1 MGILGL
7 TTFIKNNPQI
17 TEDFTLHSTKV
28 VIDGNSLYHFLYNK
42 DKLDFL
48 HGGDYNQYADKIR
61 EFFSLLQS
69 CNIQPYVVFD
79 GGNEPNEKKF
89 QTVLSRIERRLEM
102 AIQLTKQ
109 QHDYCRV
116 MPIMSRDTFI
126 AVLSEITIPFV
137 ICDFEAD
144 KEIAKLANHLDSPV
158 LSDDSDFFILP
169 LSSGFIRFESLNF
182 TVQEIRVE
190 NGTLKNCLSARR
202 YRVDRFAK
210 KFPSLGKDVFPL
222 LAALLGNDYV
232 DKTVFKSFCFSI
244 RSIGGETEF
253 TDPTE
258 EKKILKIILWLQSL
272 KSYRE
277 GIEKI
282 VSRSK
287 DKDAVSLAIKIT
299 EEAFTL
305 NATETEFSLRSYFME
320 KGSTVS
326 NPIQG
331 HYGSMIPTWY
341 VSQHRKGIIPPTCID
356 VITLHR
362 KLLIPQVED
371 PKSSVSSYQCSES
384 IRKYMYG
391 ILLSEGVDEVQQN
404 EGVTSKRKCVV
415 EEFDRNAHV
424 IMVKRVDSLVTLAE
438 YGKLPKLSEIP
449 DLSTCEKEN
458 ILRLVINM
466 PSFSIDDMTKD
477 LELVLGIVVFWIKK
491 AKPQITVFHLQS
503 VLVCLIMLNVKWV
516 LSKHYAT
523 GCEKNL
529 IETAVLGMDTKCR
542 EEVSAKLDLFNIG
555 PKHNKKNPVE
565 CDLIHGFAQLQT
577 CIMATMHF
585 NYLLMCPFPSPF
597 IPHVFSGT
605 FLYSFCIALQNQRYP
620 DVFIHE
626 LLSKDSRLSCVYRSL
641 YDAVNKALSPG
652 ASKYFR
658 PYIDHDEDRKGK
670 RSQRVRKGSQ
680 TPRLKHM

>member
-1 MGILGL
+1 M
-7 TTFIKNNPQI
+7 
-17 TEDFTLHSTKV
+17 
-28 VIDGNSLYHFLYNK
+28 
-42 DKLDFL
+42 
-48 HGGDYNQYADKIR
+48 
-61 EFFSLLQS
+61 
-69 CNIQPYVVFD
+69 
-79 GGNEPNEKKF
+79 
-89 QTVLSRIERRLEM
+89 
-102 AIQLTKQ
+102 
-109 QHDYCRV
+109 
-116 MPIMSRDTFI
+116 
-126 AVLSEITIPFV
+126 
-137 ICDFEAD
+137 
-144 KEIAKLANHLDSPV
+144 
-158 LSDDSDFFILP
+158 
-169 LSSGFIRFESLNF
+169 
-182 TVQEIRVE
+182 
-190 NGTLKNCLSARR
+190 
-202 YRVDRFAK
+202 
-210 KFPSLGKDVFPL
+210 
-222 LAALLGNDYV
+222 

-244 RSIGGETEF
+244 RSIGGETQF

-331 HYGSMIPTWY
+331 HHGSMIPTWY

-356 VITLHR
+356 VITLNR

-415 EEFDRNAHV
+415 KEFDRNAHV

-491 AKPQITVFHLQS
+491 AKPQITVFI
-503 VLVCLIMLNVKWV
+503 CK
-516 LSKHYAT
+516 
-523 GCEKNL
+523 
-529 IETAVLGMDTKCR
+529 
-542 EEVSAKLDLFNIG
+542 VSWF
-555 PKHNKKNPVE
+555 V
-565 CDLIHGFAQLQT
+565 
-577 CIMATMHF
+577 
-585 NYLLMCPFPSPF
+585 
-597 IPHVFSGT
+597 
-605 FLYSFCIALQNQRYP
+605 
-620 DVFIHE
+620 
-626 LLSKDSRLSCVYRSL
+626 
-641 YDAVNKALSPG
+641 
-652 ASKYFR
+652 
-658 PYIDHDEDRKGK
+658 
-670 RSQRVRKGSQ
+670 
-680 TPRLKHM
+680 

>member
-17 TEDFTLHSTKV
+17 TEDFSLHSTKV

-48 HGGDYNQYADKIR
+48 HGGDYDQYADKIR
-61 EFFSLLQS
+61 EFFGLLQS

-102 AIQLTKQ
+102 AIQLTIQ
-109 QHDYCRV
+109 QRDYCRV
-116 MPIMSRDTFI
+116 MPIMTRDTCI
-126 AVLSEITIPFV
+126 AVLLEITIPFV
-137 ICDFEAD
+137 VCDFEAD
-144 KEIAKLANHLDSPV
+144 KEIAKLANHLDCPV
-158 LSDDSDFFILP
+158 LSDDSDFYILP
-169 LSSGFIRFESLNF
+169 LTSGFIRFESLNL
-182 TVQEIRVE
+182 TLQEIRVG
-190 NGTLKNCLSARR
+190 NGTLKHCLPARR
-202 YRVDRFAK
+202 YHVDSFVEC
-210 KFPSLGKDVFPL
+210 FPSLGKDVFPL

-232 DKTVFKSFCFSI
+232 DKTVFNSFCFSI
-244 RSIGGETEF
+244 RSIEGRTQF

-258 EKKILKIILWLQSL
+258 EKKILKIVLWLQSL

-282 VSRSK
+282 MSK
-287 DKDAVSLAIKIT
+287 SKNKDAVSLAIKIT

-305 NATETEFSLRSYFME
+305 NATETEFSLSSYFME

-341 VSQHRKGIIPPTCID
+341 VSQHREGIIPPTCMDI
-356 VITLHR
+356 ITLHR

-391 ILLSEGVDEVQQN
+391 VLLSEDIDDVQQK
-404 EGVTSKRKCVV
+404 EGVASNRECVV

-424 IMVKRVDSLVTLAE
+424 IMVKPVYPLISLAE

-449 DLSTCEKEN
+449 NLSTCEKEN

-466 PSFSIDDMTKD
+466 PSFSIDHMTKD

-491 AKPQITVFHLQS
+491 AKPQISIFHLQS
-503 VLVCLIMLNVKWV
+503 VLVCLIMLKVKWV
-516 LSKHYAT
+516 LSKHYAP
-523 GCEKNL
+523 GGEKNL
-529 IETAVLGMDTKCR
+529 IETAVLGMDTKYR
-542 EEVSAKLDLFNIG
+542 EEVRFKLNSFNTG
-555 PKHNKKNPVE
+555 PKHNKRNPVE

-585 NYLLMCPFPSPF
+585 NYLLMCPFPSPC
-597 IPHVFSGT
+597 IPHIFAGT
-605 FLYSFCIALQNQRYP
+605 FLYSFCTALQNQRSP
-620 DVFIHE
+620 DIFIHE
-626 LLSKDSRLSCVYRSL
+626 LLSKDSMLSRVYQCL
-641 YDAVNKALSPG
+641 YDAVIKALSPG

-658 PYIDHDEDRKGK
+658 KYIDHEENSKGK

-680 TPRLKHM
+680 TPKHW

>member
-7 TTFIKNNPQI
+7 TTFINNNPQI
-17 TEDFTLHSTKV
+17 TEGFSLHSTKV

-48 HGGDYNQYADKIR
+48 HGGDYDQYADKIR

-79 GGNEPNEKKF
+79 GGNEPNDKKIK
-89 QTVLSRIERRLEM
+89 TVLSRIERRLQM

-137 ICDFEAD
+137 VCDFEAD

-158 LSDDSDFFILP
+158 LSDDSDFYILP
-169 LSSGFIRFESLNF
+169 LTSGFIRLESLNL
-182 TVQEIRVE
+182 TVQEIRVG
-190 NGTLKNCLSARR
+190 NDTLKHCLSARR
-202 YRVDRFAK
+202 YLVDRFVK
-210 KFPSLGKDVFPL
+210 IFPSLGKDVFPL

-244 RSIGGETEF
+244 RSIGGETQF

-258 EKKILKIILWLQSL
+258 GKKILKIILWLQSL

-282 VSRSK
+282 VSKSK

-305 NATETEFSLRSYFME
+305 NATETEFSLSSYFME

-341 VSQHRKGIIPPTCID
+341 VSQHREGIIPPTCID
-356 VITLHR
+356 IITLHR

-371 PKSSVSSYQCSES
+371 PKSSGSSYQCSES

-391 ILLSEGVDEVQQN
+391 VLLSEDIDDVQQN
-404 EGVTSKRKCVV
+404 EGVASNRKCVV

-424 IMVKRVDSLVTLAE
+424 IIVKPVYPLIRLAE
-438 YGKLPKLSEIP
+438 YGKLPRLSEIP
-449 DLSTCEKEN
+449 NLSTCEKEN

-466 PSFSIDDMTKD
+466 PSFSIDHMTKD
-477 LELVLGIVVFWIKK
+477 LELVLGIVVFWIKE
-491 AKPQITVFHLQS
+491 AKPQITIFHLQS
-503 VLVCLIMLNVKWV
+503 VLVCLIMLKVKWV
-516 LSKHYAT
+516 LSKHYAP
-523 GCEKNL
+523 GGEKNL
-529 IETAVLGMDTKCR
+529 IEIAVLGMDTKYR
-542 EEVSAKLDLFNIG
+542 EEVRFRLNSFNTG
-555 PKHNKKNPVE
+555 PKHNKRNPVE

-585 NYLLMCPFPSPF
+585 NYLLMCPFPSPC
-597 IPHVFSGT
+597 IPHIFSGT
-605 FLYSFCIALQNQRYP
+605 FLYSFCIALQNQRSP
-620 DVFIHE
+620 HVFIHE
-626 LLSKDSRLSCVYRSL
+626 LLSKDSILSRVYQCL
-641 YDAVNKALSPG
+641 YDAVIKGLSPG

-658 PYIDHDEDRKGK
+658 KYIDHEENSKGK

-680 TPRLKHM
+680 TPKHR

>member
-17 TEDFTLHSTKV
+17 TEEFSLHSTRV
-28 VIDGNSLYHFLYNK
+28 VIDGNSLYHFLFNK

-48 HGGDYNQYADKIR
+48 HGGDYDQYANKIR

-137 ICDFEAD
+137 VCDFEAD

-158 LSDDSDFFILP
+158 LSDDSDFYILP
-169 LSSGFIRFESLNF
+169 LSSGFIRFESLNL
-182 TVQEIRVE
+182 TVQGIRVE
-190 NGTLKNCLSARR
+190 NGTLKHCLSARR
-202 YRVDRFAK
+202 YRVDRFVK
-210 KFPSLGKDVFPL
+210 VFPSLGKDVFPL

-244 RSIGGETEF
+244 RSIGGETQF

-287 DKDAVSLAIKIT
+287 DKDAVSLAIQIT

-331 HYGSMIPTWY
+331 RYGSMIPTWY

-404 EGVTSKRKCVV
+404 EGVTSKRKWVV

-626 LLSKDSRLSCVYRSL
+626 LLSKDSRLSCVYRCL

-658 PYIDHDEDRKGK
+658 TYIDPDEDRKGK